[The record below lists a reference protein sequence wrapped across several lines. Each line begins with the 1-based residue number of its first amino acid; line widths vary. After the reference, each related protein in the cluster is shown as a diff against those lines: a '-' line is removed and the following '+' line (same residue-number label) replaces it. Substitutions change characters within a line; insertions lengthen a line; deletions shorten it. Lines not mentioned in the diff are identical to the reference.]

1 MDRSP
6 GGGEGARRPPLL
18 RGTTALDP
26 MMVTEGATVTTRR
39 HGDRGA
45 TLVEYSVL
53 VLLVAAVVVVAAATL
68 GLRVV
73 ELFESVDL
81 PG

>member
-1 MDRSP
+1 M
-6 GGGEGARRPPLL
+6 
-18 RGTTALDP
+18 
-26 MMVTEGATVTTRR
+26 
-39 HGDRGA
+39 
-45 TLVEYSVL
+45 L
-53 VLLVAAVVVVAAATL
+53 VLLIAAVVVVAAATL

>member
-1 MDRSP
+1 MTVTT
-6 GGGEGARRPPLL
+6 
-18 RGTTALDP
+18 RGVA
-26 MMVTEGATVTTRR
+26 VTTRR
-39 HGDRGA
+39 HDDRGA
-45 TLVEYSVL
+45 ALVEYSVL
-53 VLLVAAVVVVAAATL
+53 VMLIAAVVVVGATAL